1 MEMLNINEQFF
12 GFYTKLR
19 IRLLKMNDF
28 DVDVYTQKIQ
38 KKECTAEPN
47 RQLLFPRTV
56 DQ

>member
-28 DVDVYTQKIQ
+28 DVDAYTQKIQ
-38 KKECTAEPN
+38 KKEKSA
-47 RQLLFPRTV
+47 RRT
-56 DQ
+56 